1 MTGFKTNNFPCIK
14 TECNIQWLC
23 VNLKVDK
30 ADLSHDSLSI
40 PSCIV
45 QHLSLLCVINGDI
58 LEFTSIVQKQ
68 VSRLWCMWACTRAH
82 REMLPYTQSP
92 WVLCLSSFKWQQPCS
107 YFALCNAHVVC
118 LYTRNAAN
126 DPWPPHL
133 TVAVEK
139 QTNKRKSGTSKHV
152 QNATVYFHSVFRM
165 LKSV

>member
-1 MTGFKTNNFPCIK
+1 MALREFKGWQSRFITWQFIYTIMHCTAPFF
-14 TECNIQWLC
+14 
-23 VNLKVDK
+23 
-30 ADLSHDSLSI
+30 
-40 PSCIV
+40 
-45 QHLSLLCVINGDI
+45 LLCVINGDI
-58 LEFTSIVQKQ
+58 HEFTSIVQKQ
-68 VSRLWCMWACTRAH
+68 VSRLWCVWACTRAH

-152 QNATVYFHSVFRM
+152 QNATVYFLFRM